1 MRKPLHRSGHYNQD
15 FSPKPPISQ
24 RNFSACSRPSIYRV
38 FQQDALNTK
47 VTQENVS
54 NYFECVTKASGS
66 GTLPISSQSLGCY
79 FDFSLPT
86 QFAQQTSDVALQS
99 LTLGLINLI
108 LI

>member
-1 MRKPLHRSGHYNQD
+1 MHKPLHISGHYNQD

-24 RNFSACSRPSIYRV
+24 GNFSTCSRASIYWV

-47 VTQENVS
+47 GTQENIS
-54 NYFECVTKASGS
+54 NYFDCVTNASGS
-66 GTLPISSQSLGCY
+66 GRLPISSQSLGCY

-86 QFAQQTSDVALQS
+86 RFAQQTSDVALQS